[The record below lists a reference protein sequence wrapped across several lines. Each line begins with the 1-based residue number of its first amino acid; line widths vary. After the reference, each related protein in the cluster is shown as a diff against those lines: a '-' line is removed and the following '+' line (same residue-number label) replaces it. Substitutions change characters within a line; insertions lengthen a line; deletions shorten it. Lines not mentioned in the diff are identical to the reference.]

1 MMNDTDDKP
10 TQNPPPEQQL
20 APQTAQEQLP
30 TIEDAEGAVTAL
42 EEASESLSEA
52 GTLISDSDFGGAAT
66 TINEVINTIGQ
77 VLDFLD
83 EQTADDDDDDASNE

>member
-1 MMNDTDDKP
+1 MNNDDREKP
-10 TQNPPPEQQL
+10 ATPPEQQL
-20 APQTAQEQLP
+20 APQAVKEILP

-52 GTLISDSDFGGAAT
+52 GTQVSDNDFSGAAT
-66 TINEVINTIGQ
+66 TINEVISTMGT

-83 EQTADDDDDDASNE
+83 EQTADAEDDTE